1 MSPPPDTVLIANAVL
16 ADGTHRHI
24 DVERGRIAALLPA
37 EADVPARDD
46 VLDVAGALLLPPL
59 VDGHIHLD
67 KTLLGLPW
75 IANQSAGN
83 RVADRIEAERR
94 VRAAR
99 TVPEAE
105 TGSNLV
111 RQVMASGTLHMRS
124 HVDIDN
130 QLGLGNLHEVLK
142 IRERFQGV
150 VTIQIVAFPQSGIL
164 RSPGT
169 AELLDAAIAE
179 GADLVGGLDPVGIDG
194 DLDGHLDA
202 IFTIAGRR
210 DVGVDIHLHD
220 GGEGGIT
227 QLLAIAARATTAGLQ
242 GRTTVSHAF
251 ALGSVDADTAART
264 ADVLAKAGIAI
275 MSHGPGGAPIPPLS
289 LLHRHGVRVF
299 GGSDNIR
306 DAWSPFGNG
315 DMLERATMIA
325 YRANFRHDHELQFA
339 FDMVT
344 GAAARVLGIEHYGI
358 AIGAAADFVAVD
370 ASSVAEAVATR
381 PRRKLVIK
389 GGKIVAR
396 DGVLAV

>member
-1 MSPPPDTVLIANAVL
+1 MRIANAVL

-24 DVERGRIAALLPA
+24 DVKGGRIAALLPA
-37 EADVPARDD
+37 TAPVPAGDD
-46 VLDVAGALLLPPL
+46 VLDLGGALLLPPL
-59 VDGHIHLD
+59 IDGHIHLD

-75 IANQSAGN
+75 VPNQATGN
-83 RVADRIEAERR
+83 KVADRIEAERK

-99 TVPEAE
+99 IVPEAE
-105 TGSNLV
+105 TGANLV
-111 RQVMASGTLHMRS
+111 RQVVASGTLHMRS

-130 QLGLGNLHEVLK
+130 QLGLRNLHEVLK
-142 IRERFQGV
+142 IRERYRDL

-194 DLDGHLDA
+194 DLDGHLDTVFA
-202 IFTIAGRR
+202 IAERR
-210 DVGVDIHLHD
+210 SASVDIHLHD
-220 GGEGGIT
+220 GGEGGIA
-227 QLLAIAARATTAGLQ
+227 QLLAIAQRTTAAGLA
-242 GRTTVSHAF
+242 GRVAVSHAF
-251 ALGSVDADTAART
+251 ALGSVDTDKATRT
-264 ADVLAKAGIAI
+264 ADVLAKAGVAI
-275 MSHGPGGAPIPPLS
+275 MSHGPGGAPIPPLAM
-289 LLHRHGVRVF
+289 LHQHGVRVF

-315 DMLERATMIA
+315 DMLERAMMIG

-344 GAAARVLGIEHYGI
+344 EAAARVLGLEGYGI
-358 AIGAAADFVAVD
+358 AVGAAADFVAVE
-370 ASSVAEAVATR
+370 AGSVAEAVATR

-389 GGKIVAR
+389 SGKIVAK